1 MYWLILVFSIF
12 PLIGF
17 FVLGIF
23 LLYSALTGK
32 GMTPPQPDA
41 VFVLRLQY
49 RLRGLVG
56 LVFTLVSAYSL
67 WKLIYLGIQDL
78 K

>member
-32 GMTPPQPDA
+32 GMTAPPPDA
-41 VFVLRLQY
+41 VFVLRLRY
-49 RLRGLVG
+49 RLRGLIG
-56 LVFTLVSAYSL
+56 LVFTMVSAYSL
-67 WKLIYLGIQDL
+67 WKLIFLGIQDL